1 MTPSFPVMG
10 ELRVRRHD
18 LDGVEG
24 VPLHTSEQ
32 DAEAYRVNVIVWRA
46 GQQSTYVDGCWTA
59 RLRIYSWSTR
69 HPVAREVQGYRT
81 RSITHSDGFVLAIS

>member
-1 MTPSFPVMG
+1 MG

-46 GQQSTYVDGCWTA
+46 GQQSTYLDGCWTA
-59 RLRIYSWSTR
+59 AGRQGSGFIPGQLGTLLRGRYRDI
-69 HPVAREVQGYRT
+69 AREA
-81 RSITHSDGFVLAIS
+81 SDIVMVSCWQYPDLT